1 MLRAPET
8 VVRNFRCSRRTSSQ
22 RTDRAIFTAM
32 IAATFLILL
41 GIYLA
46 CGLLFA
52 VPFALFGVKKID
64 PHAAHGSWGFHLLIL
79 PGALAFW
86 PLLLRRWR
94 KGISVPPEKSNAHR
108 VAARS
113 DNGQSA
119 IANPK
124 SA

>member
-1 MLRAPET
+1 
-8 VVRNFRCSRRTSSQ
+8 
-22 RTDRAIFTAM
+22 M
-32 IAATFLILL
+32 IAEIFLITL

-64 PHAAHGSWGFHLLIL
+64 PHAAQGSWGFRLLIL
-79 PGALAFW
+79 PGTLAFW
-86 PLLLRRWR
+86 PLLLRRWM
-94 KGISVPPEKSNAHR
+94 KGISVPPEESNAHR
-108 VAARS
+108 IAARS
-113 DNGQSA
+113 GNHQSP

>member
-1 MLRAPET
+1 MLRAPEA

-52 VPFALFGVKKID
+52 MPFALFGVKKID